1 MATGFLVASGASK
14 VIGGVKQN
22 RASKKA
28 ANSQYALDQE
38 NIRLQKAET
47 AESVRRT
54 EEQQQ
59 ITQGSAAN
67 QIGASGFAVGS
78 SLDRYLETAKAK
90 NASDIDWM
98 RTSGASRDAISA
110 REASARK
117 RNSDAERRGQNI
129 SNAGSALGSFGAAGS
144 QYDKTKWGF

>member
-1 MATGFLVASGASK
+1 MAAGFLVASGVSK
-14 VIGGVKQN
+14 TIGGVAQN
-22 RASKKA
+22 RASRKA
-28 ANSQYALDQE
+28 ANETYALDQE
-38 NIRLQKAET
+38 NIRLQKLET
-47 AESVRRT
+47 ADSIRRT

-144 QYDKTKWGF
+144 QYSKTKWGF

>member
-22 RASKKA
+22 RASRKA
-28 ANSQYALDQE
+28 ANETYALDQE
-38 NIRLQKAET
+38 NIRLQKLET
-47 AESVRRT
+47 ADSIRRT

-144 QYDKTKWGF
+144 QYSKTKWGF